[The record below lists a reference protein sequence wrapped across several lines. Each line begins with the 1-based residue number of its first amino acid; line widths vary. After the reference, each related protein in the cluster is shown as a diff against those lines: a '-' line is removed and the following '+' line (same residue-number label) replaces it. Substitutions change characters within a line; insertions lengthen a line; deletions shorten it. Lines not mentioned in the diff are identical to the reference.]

1 MKLQS
6 EEAKRELTRR
16 LRRIEGQMRGIQGMI
31 DGDRD
36 CREIVQ
42 QLNAGAAAMRNAS
55 RYFMR
60 AYAKECLMGGETLDR
75 LQAQGVVDELMDLM
89 AQVK

>member
-6 EEAKRELTRR
+6 EKAKSELTRR
-16 LRRIEGQMRGIQGMI
+16 LRRIEGQMRGIQGMVD
-31 DGDRD
+31 DGRD

-42 QLNAGAAAMRNAS
+42 QLNAAAAAMRNATQF
-55 RYFMR
+55 FMR
-60 AYAKECLMGGETLDR
+60 AYAKECLMDGETLDR